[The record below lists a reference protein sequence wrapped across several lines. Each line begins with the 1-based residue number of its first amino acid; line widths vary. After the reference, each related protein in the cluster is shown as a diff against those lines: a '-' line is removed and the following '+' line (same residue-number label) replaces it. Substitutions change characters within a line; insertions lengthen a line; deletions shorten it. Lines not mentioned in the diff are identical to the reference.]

1 MTVEERVSEMVND
14 HSLGLTL
21 PEAEGYIVEVVKEAV
36 AAALKNWRV
45 KVALLANGSICIHG
59 MDSPEVAE
67 WCRKH
72 GQLLKVSV
80 ESPTQE
86 DLDRAK
92 TKEQVAELD
101 ALMAVGT
108 A

>member
-1 MTVEERVSEMVND
+1 MT
-14 HSLGLTL
+14 
-21 PEAEGYIVEVVKEAV
+21 
-36 AAALKNWRV
+36 NWQIRI
-45 KVALLANGSICIHG
+45 ALLADGSMYIEG
-59 MDSPEVAE
+59 MDRPDVAE

-72 GQLLKVSV
+72 GQVLKVSM

-92 TKEQVAELD
+92 AKEQAAELD
-101 ALMAVGT
+101 ALVAVGS